1 LHMLV
6 SLNLTGRDMLDITLS
21 GSIQKV
27 LPTVITVLQMT
38 GYNLVL
44 KALNLGA
51 SNKIRFNRAVE

>member
-1 LHMLV
+1 MLV